1 MKEFSAKHPIV
12 FGAVLFIIALIAA
25 LVPTAALQMAGF
37 TTESAAAIGRLI
49 VGIILLAH
57 RSTVVARM
65 VAAAAA
71 EKDIADY
78 VIGTRFRNITGNHDL
93 TDEQVSK
100 MAELIDEI
108 DPRGAFKELKAKI
121 REMSGK
127 AKKK

>member
-1 MKEFSAKHPIV
+1 VEDEAEDEAAEVIV
-12 FGAVLFIIALIAA
+12 DGAEYQAVLDA
-25 LVPTAALQMAGF
+25 F
-37 TTESAAAIGRLI
+37 TDKNGKFSYDLMNKSMIQ
-49 VGIILLAH
+49 LAH

>member
-1 MKEFSAKHPIV
+1 MKEFPAKHPIV